1 MLAGV
6 ALDLARQHR
15 PDLILL
21 DLRLPDMPGEDVKH
35 QLRTDPATRNIPIVI
50 LSAYASKKHIDQLLA
65 TGATAYLT
73 KPIRVRDLLQ
83 TLDAILGDAVPDAG
97 RPCPTRRRPCPR
109 RRVQPRRPMPWLVIA
124 VRQRRPARAAR
135 LTAAGGHARRHKRT
149 LNPLSPTSASRT
161 YSQA

>member
-83 TLDAILGDAVPDAG
+83 TLDAILGEAEPDAAPTVPDAAQAA
-97 RPCPTRRRPCPR
+97 PAAD
-109 RRVQPRRPMPWLVIA
+109 A
-124 VRQRRPARAAR
+124 VASHRGASEAP
-135 LTAAGGHARRHKRT
+135 GARRAPDGRGW
-149 LNPLSPTSASRT
+149 PREAP
-161 YSQA
+161 